1 MLSGGD
7 ARTPYGA
14 ASSAAAVAGLLSPFT
29 LLIFFRKIWAE
40 SVIGLGETARKRN
53 NNNSGLVSF
62 VGSSGG
68 GGGGGWG
75 ETRTTL
81 TVAEGRQEGR
91 QAGKAG
97 KQGEQARRWVR

>member
-62 VGSSGG
+62 VG
-68 GGGGGWG
+68 
-75 ETRTTL
+75 
-81 TVAEGRQEGR
+81 R
-91 QAGKAG
+91 QAAVVVAAG
-97 KQGEQARRWVR
+97 ERRGRR